1 MEVTV
6 YEDPACSWCWAFQPV
21 STIFEYEFRDRI
33 AIRHAMAGLRD
44 RPPADADF
52 FAEQCRKAGEVFE
65 MPFDR
70 GIWKKRLLRST
81 FPACRAVVAASLI
94 EPGAGSRLLR
104 RLREAFH
111 VEQVLIDDAETI
123 LRLAAEVGIDVEAL
137 GENIASGRV
146 DALFERDR
154 NEASRLGFG
163 LPTLVF
169 RSGRSEPSA
178 VLEGA
183 VPYEDILA
191 ALAACGVDIRERKR
205 FQDTPECWQRLFA
218 IHCRLTPTEIRTVSD
233 LDPGKL
239 ERRLGEVGV
248 RLRGHFFEAPPTRAN
263 EGQDAPEDPPSGPER
278 LAEDPLISPDL
289 CALVSGS
296 TLEASASMAA
306 PVAAS
311 PAAPG
316 VPDPGE
322 DEAT

>member
-21 STIFEYEFRDRI
+21 STIFEYEFRDLVG
-33 AIRHAMAGLRD
+33 IRHAMAGLRD
-44 RPPADADF
+44 RPPADAEF

-94 EPGAGSRLLR
+94 DPGSGFRLLR

-123 LRLAAEVGIDVEAL
+123 LRLAIEVGIDVEAL
-137 GENIASGRV
+137 GESIASGRV

-163 LPTLVF
+163 LPTLVV
-169 RSGRSEPSA
+169 RSGRNEPPTI
-178 VLEGA
+178 LEGA

-191 ALAACGVDIRERKR
+191 ALEACGMDIRERRR
-205 FQDTPECWQRLFA
+205 FEDTPEAWGRLFS
-218 IHCRLTPTEIRTVSD
+218 IHHRLTAMEIRTVSG
-233 LDPGKL
+233 LDPGTIP
-239 ERRLGEVGV
+239 ERLAGMGARLS
-248 RLRGHFFEAPPTRAN
+248 GHFFETPAPSEIGA
-263 EGQDAPEDPPSGPER
+263 QDPF
-278 LAEDPLISPDL
+278 LISPDL
-289 CALVSGS
+289 CALVRGS
-296 TLEASASMAA
+296 TLEPSRVSL
-306 PVAAS
+306 AAS
-311 PAAPG
+311 PAPPVLLDA
-316 VPDPGE
+316 GE
-322 DEAT
+322 DGAA

>member
-21 STIFEYEFRDRI
+21 STLFEYEFRDLI
-33 AIRHAMAGLRD
+33 TIRHAMAGLRD

-65 MPFDR
+65 MPFDC

-94 EPGAGSRLLR
+94 DPGASSRLLR

-123 LRLAAEVGIDVEAL
+123 LGLATEVGIDVEAL
-137 GENIASGRV
+137 GENLASGRV
-146 DALFERDR
+146 EALFDRDR
-154 NEASRLGFG
+154 NEASRHGFG

-169 RSGRSEPSA
+169 RGGNEPPT

-191 ALAACGVDIRERKR
+191 AIAALGIDIRERSR
-205 FQDTPECWQRLFA
+205 FQDSPEGWQRLFS
-218 IHCRLTPTEIRTVSD
+218 IHRRLTPTEIRTVTE
-233 LDPGKL
+233 LDSGTL
-239 ERRLGEVGV
+239 AQRLAEIGS
-248 RLRGHFFEAPPTRAN
+248 RLRGHFFEAPGASAIEAPR
-263 EGQDAPEDPPSGPER
+263 APEQPAPGPVLPPAGPVVP
-278 LAEDPLISPDL
+278 ATL

-296 TLEASASMAA
+296 TLESSPSRGAQ
-306 PVAAS
+306 VAAS
-311 PAAPG
+311 PASPRLGEPREDG
-316 VPDPGE
+316 V
-322 DEAT
+322 

>member
-6 YEDPACSWCWAFQPV
+6 YEDPVCSWCWAFQPV
-21 STIFEYEFRDRI
+21 STIFEYEFRDLI

-65 MPFDR
+65 MPFDC
-70 GIWKKRLLRST
+70 GVWKKRLLRST

-94 EPGAGSRLLR
+94 DRGAGPRLLR

-111 VEQVLIDDAETI
+111 LEQVLIDDAETI
-123 LRLAAEVGIDVEAL
+123 LRLATDVGIDVEAL
-137 GENIASGRV
+137 GENLASGRV
-146 DALFERDR
+146 EALFDRDR
-154 NEASRLGFG
+154 IEASRHGFG

-169 RSGRSEPSA
+169 RSGRSEPPT

-191 ALAACGVDIRERKR
+191 ALAACGIDIRERAR
-205 FQDTPECWQRLFA
+205 FQDTPEGWQRLFS
-218 IHCRLTPTEIRTVSD
+218 IHRRLTATEIRTVAD

-239 ERRLGEVGV
+239 ERRLAEVGA
-248 RLRGHFFEAPPTRAN
+248 RLRGHFFEAPAASAI
-263 EGQDAPEDPPSGPER
+263 EGQGAPGPGRLEAGPPIS
-278 LAEDPLISPDL
+278 AEL
-289 CALVSGS
+289 CALVTGS
-296 TLEASASMAA
+296 TLESSSHEA

-311 PAAPG
+311 PVSPG
-316 VPDPGE
+316 VGDAGE
-322 DEAT
+322 DGAA

>member
-21 STIFEYEFRDRI
+21 STIFEYEFRDLV

-65 MPFDR
+65 MPFDC

-81 FPACRAVVAASLI
+81 FPACRAVVAASVI
-94 EPGAGSRLLR
+94 DPGAASRLLR

-123 LRLAAEVGIDVEAL
+123 LGLATEVGIDVEAL
-137 GENIASGRV
+137 GENLASGRV
-146 DALFERDR
+146 EALFDRDR
-154 NEASRLGFG
+154 IEASRHGFG

-169 RSGRSEPSA
+169 RSGRSEPPT

-191 ALAACGVDIRERKR
+191 AIAACGIDIRERSR
-205 FQDTPECWQRLFA
+205 FQDSPEGWQRLFS
-218 IHCRLTPTEIRTVSD
+218 IHRRVTLTEIRTVTE
-233 LDPGKL
+233 LDSGTL
-239 ERRLGEVGV
+239 ERRLAEMGS
-248 RLRGHFFEAPPTRAN
+248 RLRGHFFEAPEACAI
-263 EGQDAPEDPPSGPER
+263 EGPGAPEEPASGPG
-278 LAEDPLISPDL
+278 LPPAAPLVSATL

-296 TLEASASMAA
+296 TLESSPSPGAQ
-306 PVAAS
+306 VAAS
-311 PAAPG
+311 PASPG
-316 VPDPGE
+316 LGDPGE
-322 DEAT
+322 DGGA

>member
-21 STIFEYEFRDRI
+21 ATIFEYEFRDLI

-81 FPACRAVVAASLI
+81 FPACRTVVAASLI
-94 EPGAGSRLLR
+94 DPVAGSRLLR
-104 RLREAFH
+104 RLLEAFH

-123 LRLAAEVGIDVEAL
+123 LRLAAEVGIDVETL

-146 DALFERDR
+146 DALFDRDR

-169 RSGRSEPSA
+169 RSDRNEPHTI
-178 VLEGA
+178 LEGA
-183 VPYEDILA
+183 VPYEDILS
-191 ALAACGVDIRERKR
+191 ALAASGVDIRERRR
-205 FQDTPECWQRLFA
+205 FEDTSEDWARLFS
-218 IHCRLTPTEIRTVSD
+218 IHRRLTPTEIRTVTG
-233 LDPGKL
+233 LDPGTIA
-239 ERRLGEVGV
+239 ERLARMGT
-248 RLRGHFFEAPPTRAN
+248 RLRGHFFDARATSAIEA
-263 EGQDAPEDPPSGPER
+263 QDPSP
-278 LAEDPLISPDL
+278 ISADL
-289 CALVSGS
+289 CAVVGGS
-296 TLEASASMAA
+296 ALEPSAS
-306 PVAAS
+306 PVAALPAS
-311 PAAPG
+311 PG
-316 VPDPGE
+316 IRDPGE
-322 DEAT
+322 EGAA